1 MIKRMSIIV
10 RKAGLDDDAFRK
22 AWLHHGELAKRV
34 PLVRRYVQN
43 HILDRTQRG
52 VHPRGGQEVD
62 GFVEFWFDSV
72 DDLEAAF
79 ASPEGQTL
87 QADGR
92 TFLSAVTTFL
102 VEERPIIG
110 WR

>member
-10 RKAGLDDDAFRK
+10 RKPGLDDEAFRE
-22 AWLHHGELAKRV
+22 AWLRHGELAKSM
-34 PLVRRYVQN
+34 PGVRRYVQN
-43 HILDRTQRG
+43 HIVDRAQRG
-52 VHPRGGQEVD
+52 VHPRGDQQVD

-72 DDLEAAF
+72 ADLEAAF
-79 ASPEGQTL
+79 ASPEGQAL

-102 VEERPIIG
+102 VEERPIVG